1 MENPPVVIC
10 IQESKLKG
18 GVSCKMKGYVCCRKE
33 KADSLHACGGVVMFV
48 SEEVSSY
55 EVKCEYAEILKV
67 NVNYG

>member
-1 MENPPVVIC
+1 MCVV
-10 IQESKLKG
+10 G
-18 GVSCKMKGYVCCRKE
+18 E

-55 EVKCEYAEILKV
+55 EVKCEYAEMLKV